1 MRIVH
6 QVHRLSGP
14 LIRSGLPI
22 AANLIAA
29 NLIAANLIAANLIA
43 ANLIAANLIAANL
56 IAANLIAAID
66 VREQLRLRGCRQQNY
81 FRSECVSADSIH

>member
-14 LIRSGLPI
+14 LIRSGLP
-22 AANLIAA
+22 
-29 NLIAANLIAANLIA
+29 IA

>member
-14 LIRSGLPI
+14 LIRSGLP
-22 AANLIAA
+22 
-29 NLIAANLIAANLIA
+29 
-43 ANLIAANLIAANL
+43 IAANL

>member
-14 LIRSGLPI
+14 LIRSGLP
-22 AANLIAA
+22 
-29 NLIAANLIAANLIA
+29 
-43 ANLIAANLIAANL
+43 IAANLIAANL

>member
-14 LIRSGLPI
+14 LIRSGLP
-22 AANLIAA
+22 IAA

>member
-14 LIRSGLPI
+14 LIRSGLP
-22 AANLIAA
+22 
-29 NLIAANLIAANLIA
+29 IAANLIAANLIA